1 MMNLKDFRLI
11 GKKIVCVGRNY
22 RDHAAEL
29 NNPVPSK
36 PLLFAKT
43 TNAYVTE
50 NDGKIQIPDGCENLH
65 FEVELGV
72 VISKTAKRITKESA
86 YNYIGGYTIAL
97 DMTARD
103 IQDELKKAGHPWFLA
118 KSFDTSCPIGQFV
131 GTNVISDPHAVEI
144 FCKLNGSDR
153 QRSKTDAMIF
163 DVPTLLEYVT
173 RFCTLDT
180 GDLVLTGTPAG
191 VGQCKSGD
199 QLEIGI
205 TGITEAKFQVL

>member
-22 RDHAAEL
+22 REHAAEL

-36 PLLFAKT
+36 PLLFSKT

-50 NDGKIQIPDGCENLH
+50 NDGKIQIPDGCKNLH

-72 VISKTAKRITKESA
+72 VISKSAKRITKESA

-118 KSFDTSCPIGQFV
+118 KSFDTSCPIGQFI
-131 GTNVISDPHAVEI
+131 GTDVISDPHSVEI
-144 FCKLNGSDR
+144 FCKVN
-153 QRSKTDAMIF
+153 
-163 DVPTLLEYVT
+163 EYVT

-199 QLEIGI
+199 KLEIGI
-205 TGITEAKFQVL
+205 TGITEAKFEVL